1 MEKVLIIVSVYN
13 RKKITELVLENLF
26 KYKKENSSLWVYN
39 DHSTEYDNSFLEP
52 LCDKVFLLQESNN
65 IVIKNEKNKKGMGIA
80 KLRWQQLRDFINT
93 DYDFLYFTDNDALH
107 DPEFENILLET
118 YKRYKTKMPISLY
131 DTVWHKHVQNHLKED
146 KNVYMRRYGAGIS
159 HFYDRNMVEKI
170 LSVLD
175 NQTETP
181 NYGWDYQVSDY
192 MKLPMVVTKTSY
204 VEHFGALEDSMHTQ
218 KGDWDRDRAINPT
231 TYLKDIRNDIIE
243 YLENKTTK
251 KPQI

>member
-1 MEKVLIIVSVYN
+1 
-13 RKKITELVLENLF
+13 
-26 KYKKENSSLWVYN
+26 
-39 DHSTEYDNSFLEP
+39 
-52 LCDKVFLLQESNN
+52 
-65 IVIKNEKNKKGMGIA
+65 
-80 KLRWQQLRDFINT
+80 
-93 DYDFLYFTDNDALH
+93 
-107 DPEFENILLET
+107 
-118 YKRYKTKMPISLY
+118 
-131 DTVWHKHVQNHLKED
+131 
-146 KNVYMRRYGAGIS
+146 MRRYGAGIS